1 MNEDFA
7 YGCIIIKDG
16 QVLIEKQKHR
26 DERFW
31 SFPKGHKEGNETD
44 EEAAIREIKEEV
56 GLDVKITDHEPVLM
70 EYDIYAEENDRTGL
84 AVGDKIH
91 KTVKLFFAEVIG
103 RDEVSTQE
111 AEVEIAFFMPIEE
124 VEDKL
129 TFEAAKVA
137 WRSALLRMKNN

>member
-103 RDEVSTQE
+103 GDEVSTQE
-111 AEVEIAFFMPIEE
+111 AEVETAFFMPIEE
-124 VEDKL
+124 AEDKL
-129 TFEAAKVA
+129 TFEAAKVTG
-137 WRSALLRMKNN
+137 RSALLRMKK